1 MDKIREILGFIAK
14 KELSRTGSRVP
25 PAEYYEGRDDGEI
38 LLSRQILKM
47 LDEETNAN

>member
-14 KELSRTGSRVP
+14 KELHKDSGASILE
-25 PAEYYEGRDDGEI
+25 AYYSGRDDGEI
-38 LLSRQILKM
+38 LLARQILKM